1 MTAIPL
7 DRTITVV
14 SVIAGGRDEGR
25 DSLAPASRGSA
36 RAPDPAR
43 SGASTPGSTDVG
55 SKMQPSPP
63 TSPSSTTMGA
73 PAASASPAVAAAR
86 FRASL
91 AGEPSPAGERTAC
104 VLAGYRRTASTP
116 FEPWLTDS
124 PGRAA
129 PLAPLLGP
137 TGRARSAADTGG
149 RAVRP
154 GRRKRALRRSTSSS
168 GSSSP
173 ARRALPSL
181 SRGQPWSNTSPA
193 APVGSR
199 APAAEAV
206 PRPCES
212 AVPDARWCQNRRTV
226 AARGRGTDPGVRGGG
241 PGRSSSGVLS
251 AGLRRVPAGN
261 AGLSTKVVDPSPR
274 PAAGRF
280 VGDATVYGPP
290 PSNLTSTS
298 VKYLQRDKRS
308 RTSQHR
314 WRRAAARLR
323 C

>member
-1 MTAIPL
+1 MRQETPGARGERLIALLAWMKPYRQLGPDINRFQALVADDGDTL

-154 GRRKRALRRSTSSS
+154 R
-168 GSSSP
+168 
-173 ARRALPSL
+173 
-181 SRGQPWSNTSPA
+181 
-193 APVGSR
+193 
-199 APAAEAV
+199 
-206 PRPCES
+206 ES
-212 AVPDARWCQNRRTV
+212 QGFLGA
-226 AARGRGTDPGVRGGG
+226 AARGPARQLVAILLASP
-241 PGRSSSGVLS
+241 PN
-251 AGLRRVPAGN
+251 ARVTEYQAP
-261 AGLSTKVVDPSPR
+261 
-274 PAAGRF
+274 F
-280 VGDATVYGPP
+280 C
-290 PSNLTSTS
+290 
-298 VKYLQRDKRS
+298 RS
-308 RTSQHR
+308 RSETR
-314 WRRAAARLR
+314 IAIRILE
-323 C
+323 